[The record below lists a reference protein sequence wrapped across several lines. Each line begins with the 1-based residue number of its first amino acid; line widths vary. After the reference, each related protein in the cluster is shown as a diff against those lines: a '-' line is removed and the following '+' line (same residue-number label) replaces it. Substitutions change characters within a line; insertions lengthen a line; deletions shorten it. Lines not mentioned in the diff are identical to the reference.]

1 MHIKLIYFLETCLR
15 EVDNISS
22 VNGFEF
28 SSNNLIES
36 NSEIFIYS
44 NSEKTL
50 SFILSIYFRLD
61 TDFGKY
67 LLFFIS
73 I

>member
-1 MHIKLIYFLETCLR
+1 MHIHLIYFLETCLR
-15 EVDNISS
+15 EVDNSSS
-22 VNGFEF
+22 VDGFEF
-28 SSNNLIES
+28 SLSNLIES
-36 NSEIFIYS
+36 NSEILIYS

-50 SFILSIYFRLD
+50 SFILSINFRLD